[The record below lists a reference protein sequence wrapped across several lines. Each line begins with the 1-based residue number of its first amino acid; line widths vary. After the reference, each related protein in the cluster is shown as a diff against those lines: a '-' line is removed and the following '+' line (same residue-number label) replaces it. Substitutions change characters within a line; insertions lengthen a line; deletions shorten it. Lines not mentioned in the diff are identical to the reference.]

1 MRTQSYLIGLCLL
14 VIVAGVVLLFV
25 WPHDSGSELAFEIDR
40 TNPQSGNESSSAT
53 EQRSSRTRVDLEA
66 SKSATAGAE
75 DPDEL
80 SRAQSSPLGWLV
92 VGTVSGIEDY
102 PIANAA
108 ISLNYWGLPD
118 SNVRGP
124 AVTTSTDEAGSFQI
138 FVPIPKVVTSHAPS
152 SCFPGLIAGRAGAAG
167 YLPAR
172 TDSEGGITGTNHP
185 SLFMPLLAP
194 PLPEAEARSVRIDFV
209 LKAGSVIRGRV
220 VSADGTPVEK
230 AYVNIK
236 DPERDWH
243 LGGATDYDGLYSIPI
258 ESTGEHQI
266 SAEKRSLGLASAISF
281 AADANR
287 DIDLPDIV
295 LKGTDCLSGTVV
307 FPDGTPIEG
316 VEIYAYMKKPRE
328 KRTRPT
334 SIEAEISR
342 RRDASYRGLLGC
354 TQGEAIT
361 DRDGFFTIRG
371 LHPGQYKVTPRTL
384 HDFMGTEEMDTDHLS
399 QMHDTGT
406 SNIRFVLPIHLI
418 HARMRDDEGRSLPG
432 FIIFEIGFS
441 TGEIS
446 ADDSLAEETT
456 AGSVLMQ
463 VLPGEWTVWGLTNGR
478 YPVKQRVTVGERDH
492 LTSVDLVIPRLE
504 LSGRLSLSVKGTD
517 GKAID
522 KISVC
527 FDEEPPR
534 SEAAIRF
541 DNFLPLYRESLTSE
555 TGEYD
560 LAVPSG
566 SFRISVSARGV
577 SKVEDHLYP
586 FSLYHG
592 TSLEKVEIE
601 PEKTT
606 FSPVT
611 LQLGGL
617 VRLIPRFDRS
627 GTNHVTVQAKAYDEK
642 RGGNTIYLEF
652 AVSGSTDR
660 IRSSEIESG
669 VPYLGLKLLRPGTHR
684 LEVRTRGYPKR
695 FKTTEIPFTILPGKV
710 TDVEAWIE
718 EE

>member
-14 VIVAGVVLLFV
+14 VIVAGVVLLFA
-25 WPHDSGSELAFEIDR
+25 WPNDSGTELAFENDR
-40 TNPQSGNESSSAT
+40 PNPQSGNESSSVT

-66 SKSATAGAE
+66 SKTATAGSE

-92 VGTVSGIEDY
+92 VGTVSGIEED
-102 PIANAA
+102 PIANAE
-108 ISLNYWGLPD
+108 ISLHYWGLPD

-124 AVTTSTDEAGSFQI
+124 AVTTSTDEEGSFQI

-152 SCFPGLIAGRAGAAG
+152 SSFPGLIAGRAGAAG

-185 SLFMPLLAP
+185 SLFMPLLAQP
-194 PLPEAEARSVRIDFV
+194 MPEAEASRVRIDFV
-209 LKAGSVIRGRV
+209 LKAGSVVRGRV
-220 VSADGTPVEK
+220 VSADGTPVEQ
-230 AYVNIK
+230 AIVNIK

-316 VEIYAYMKKPRE
+316 VEIYAYMEKPRE

-334 SIEAEISR
+334 SIEAELSR
-342 RRDASYRGLLGC
+342 RRDASHKDLLGC

-361 DRDGFFTIRG
+361 DRDGSFTIRG

-399 QMHDTGT
+399 QMHDSGT
-406 SNIRFVLPIHLI
+406 AHIGFILPIHLI
-418 HARMRDDEGRSLPG
+418 HARMRDEEGRSLPG

-441 TGEIS
+441 RGELS
-446 ADDSLAEETT
+446 AGDSLTEETT

-463 VLPGEWTVWGLTNGR
+463 ALPGAWTVWGFTNGR
-478 YPVKQRVTVGERDH
+478 YPVKQRVAVGERDH
-492 LTSVDLVIPRLE
+492 LTEVDLVIPGLE
-504 LSGRLSLSVKGTD
+504 LSGRLCLSVKGTD

-522 KISVC
+522 KISVGL
-527 FDEEPPR
+527 DEEPPR
-534 SEAAIRF
+534 SEAAVHF
-541 DNFLPLYRESLTSE
+541 DNFLPLYRESLSSE

-560 LAVPSG
+560 FAVPSG
-566 SFRISVSARGV
+566 SFRVSVAPRGSSTV
-577 SKVEDHLYP
+577 DGAVYS

-592 TSLEKVEIE
+592 TSLDKIEIVQGE
-601 PEKTT
+601 TT
-606 FSPVT
+606 HSSVT

-627 GTNHVTVQAKAYDEK
+627 GSNHVTVQAKAYDET
-642 RGGNTIYLEF
+642 RGGDAIYLGF
-652 AVSGSTDR
+652 AVPGSTNR
-660 IRSSEIESG
+660 IRPSEIESG
-669 VPYLGLKLLRPGTHR
+669 VPYVGLKLLRPGSYR
-684 LEVRTRGYPKR
+684 LEVRTRGYPKK
-695 FKTTEIPFTILPGKV
+695 FIKTEIPFTILPGKV